1 MKKVLALMLAL
12 CMVFLMAACAG
23 TTKTDSTTAP
33 ADNAETNTESTEK
46 KTIAFLPPAMIS
58 PYYASCING
67 AKPQAEALGYELL
80 VSAPD
85 SESDYASQVQLVEDM
100 IARGVDGIIICAI
113 NTDAIVTAVK
123 KANEAGIPVVMFNV
137 QDELADGRSTAM
149 SPMTSVR
156 AAQRSPITWPRS

>member
-1 MKKVLALMLAL
+1 MLAL

-67 AKPQAEALGYELL
+67 AKPQAEALHPTPRATMLL
-80 VSAPD
+80 
-85 SESDYASQVQLVEDM
+85 
-100 IARGVDGIIICAI
+100 
-113 NTDAIVTAVK
+113 
-123 KANEAGIPVVMFNV
+123 
-137 QDELADGRSTAM
+137 RSSWLRT
-149 SPMTSVR
+149 
-156 AAQRSPITWPRS
+156 

>member
-67 AKPQAEALGYELL
+67 
-80 VSAPD
+80 
-85 SESDYASQVQLVEDM
+85 
-100 IARGVDGIIICAI
+100 
-113 NTDAIVTAVK
+113 
-123 KANEAGIPVVMFNV
+123 
-137 QDELADGRSTAM
+137 RSRRQRLWAM
-149 SPMTSVR
+149 SCSSPHPTPR
-156 AAQRSPITWPRS
+156 ATMLLRSSWLRT

>member
-100 IARGVDGIIICAI
+100 IAA
-113 NTDAIVTAVK
+113 ALTASSSVPS
-123 KANEAGIPVVMFNV
+123 IPTPSSPLSRRPTRPGSPSSCLTFRTSWPT
-137 QDELADGRSTAM
+137 ARSTAM

>member
-85 SESDYASQVQLVEDM
+85 SEML
-100 IARGVDGIIICAI
+100 
-113 NTDAIVTAVK
+113 
-123 KANEAGIPVVMFNV
+123 
-137 QDELADGRSTAM
+137 LRSSWLRT
-149 SPMTSVR
+149 
-156 AAQRSPITWPRS
+156 

>member
-58 PYYASCING
+58 LCILH
-67 AKPQAEALGYELL
+67 QRREAAG
-80 VSAPD
+80 
-85 SESDYASQVQLVEDM
+85 
-100 IARGVDGIIICAI
+100 RGSG
-113 NTDAIVTAVK
+113 
-123 KANEAGIPVVMFNV
+123 
-137 QDELADGRSTAM
+137 L
-149 SPMTSVR
+149 
-156 AAQRSPITWPRS
+156 

>member
-58 PYYASCING
+58 PLCILH
-67 AKPQAEALGYELL
+67 QRREAAG
-80 VSAPD
+80 
-85 SESDYASQVQLVEDM
+85 
-100 IARGVDGIIICAI
+100 RGSG
-113 NTDAIVTAVK
+113 
-123 KANEAGIPVVMFNV
+123 
-137 QDELADGRSTAM
+137 L
-149 SPMTSVR
+149 
-156 AAQRSPITWPRS
+156 

>member
-67 AKPQAEALGYELL
+67 ALYVSLYEDKADDPFAQQPGALNASDGLHPSDAGY
-80 VSAPD
+80 
-85 SESDYASQVQLVEDM
+85 QLWY
-100 IARGVDGIIICAI
+100 
-113 NTDAIVTAVK
+113 
-123 KANEAGIPVVMFNV
+123 
-137 QDELADGRSTAM
+137 DELNAQAAMGR
-149 SPMTSVR
+149 R
-156 AAQRSPITWPRS
+156 LAALRWATH

>member
-58 PYYASCING
+58 MHPA
-67 AKPQAEALGYELL
+67 
-80 VSAPD
+80 
-85 SESDYASQVQLVEDM
+85 
-100 IARGVDGIIICAI
+100 
-113 NTDAIVTAVK
+113 
-123 KANEAGIPVVMFNV
+123 
-137 QDELADGRSTAM
+137 STAQSRRQRLWAM
-149 SPMTSVR
+149 SCSSPHPTPR
-156 AAQRSPITWPRS
+156 ATMLLRSSWLRT

>member
-113 NTDAIVTAVK
+113 NTDAIVI
-123 KANEAGIPVVMFNV
+123 ELIRGIAGSVGIILTVPLVSLLSARI
-137 QDELADGRSTAM
+137 LAAPGRSGT
-149 SPMTSVR
+149 R
-156 AAQRSPITWPRS
+156 R